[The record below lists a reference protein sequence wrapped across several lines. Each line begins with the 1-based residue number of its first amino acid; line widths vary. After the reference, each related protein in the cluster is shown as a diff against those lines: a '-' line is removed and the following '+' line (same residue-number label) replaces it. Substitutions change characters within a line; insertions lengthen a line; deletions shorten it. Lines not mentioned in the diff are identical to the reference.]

1 MVSKET
7 TRTRLLRINE
17 VTEVI
22 GVSRTTI
29 HRMVTKDLFP
39 KSVPLIPGGIARAWV
54 EAEVE
59 SWLDQRVADRDME
72 AVNE

>member
-1 MVSKET
+1 MVSNET
-7 TRTRLLRINE
+7 KRTRLLRINE
-17 VTEVI
+17 VTELT

-29 HRMVTKDLFP
+29 HRMSSKGLFP

-59 SWLDQRVADRDME
+59 GWLTQRVTDRDLE
-72 AVNE
+72 VQA

>member
-7 TRTRLLRINE
+7 KRTRLLRINE
-17 VTEVI
+17 VTELT

-29 HRMVTKDLFP
+29 HRMSSKGLFP
-39 KSVPLIPGGIARAWV
+39 KSLSLIPGGIARAWV

-59 SWLDQRVADRDME
+59 GWLTQRVTDRDLK
-72 AVNE
+72 AQS